1 MDSNCVWDDNAHFLG
16 YDCTEKT
23 WQKNNQSRYL
33 SFFRDTKTSN
43 VILYADG
50 HNGLDLNFP
59 VGTPLI
65 SQWDTTIYTEGDLNV
80 AFLLNGGK
88 LVLNLGHIDYLPN
101 NYKPN
106 SHYQVK
112 KGDIVGWV
120 KAGNGYSFRHRKTGI
135 EYTEIHFE
143 IRLLKDGGR
152 VTKGNYN
159 NNNYTLVDGLIG
171 QCNQN
176 PPIQWR
182 TGLDGLTW
190 VEGFPP
196 DTTRLVPTDGGNP

>member
-23 WQKNNQSRYL
+23 WQKNNQGRYL
-33 SFFRDTKTSN
+33 SFYRDTKTSN
-43 VILYADG
+43 VVLYADG
-50 HNGLDLNFP
+50 HNGIDLNFP

-80 AFLLNGGK
+80 AFIFNGGR
-88 LVLNLGHIDYLPN
+88 LILNLGHIDYLPKK
-101 NYKPN
+101 YKPN
-106 SHYQVK
+106 THYEVK

-120 KAGNGYSFRHRKTGI
+120 KAENGYTFRHRRTGL

-143 IRLLKDGGR
+143 IRVLKEDRG
-152 VTKGNYN
+152 VNKDNYN
-159 NNNYTLVDGLIG
+159 NSNYYVVDGLVG
-171 QCNQN
+171 QCNPN
-176 PPIQWR
+176 PHITWR

-196 DTTRLVPTDGGNP
+196 DATRLVKTDGGNP